1 MGVFAPTAESAKDRV
16 MFFSS
21 GSTSAVLQTRRHPLW
36 SGCAASGVGIMGI
49 QNLEIGVVDALDH
62 LLMAP
67 GDE

>member
-1 MGVFAPTAESAKDRV
+1 

-62 LLMAP
+62 LLMALV
-67 GDE
+67 DE